1 MNRES
6 KFSLILF
13 CALVA
18 IAAPGLAAAQAARA
32 AEPVGRLFFTPAQR
46 ASLDVARTQRARATL
61 ANEKTEQEA
70 APVPQTI
77 TYGGIVRRSD
87 GKSTAWFNNQP
98 VNDREPLGG
107 AAIVGRVRSD
117 GSVTLQVMQSG
128 RSVSLKPGQS
138 VELLSGAVEEG
149 YSRRLEVSKPEPIP
163 AAKPA
168 TDARTGKPVS
178 PESAKAEEAREERQQ
193 QVIED
198 AVSRAL
204 QETASARPGATPAP
218 AGPPSVPA
226 R

>member
-1 MNRES
+1 VNRES

-18 IAAPGLAAAQAARA
+18 IAAPGLAAAQAPRA

-149 YSRRLEVSKPEPIP
+149 YSRRLDVAKPEPKP

-168 TDARTGKPVS
+168 ADGKAARTAAPDTAGVDR
-178 PESAKAEEAREERQQ
+178 ARDERQQ

-204 QETASARPGATPAP
+204 QETAAARPGAAPEPAP
-218 AGPPSVPA
+218 LQTP

>member
-13 CALVA
+13 CALAA
-18 IAAPGLAAAQAARA
+18 IAAPGLVAAQAART
-32 AEPVGRLFFTPAQR
+32 AEPAGRLFFTPAQR
-46 ASLDVARTQRARATL
+46 AALDVARTQRARAML
-61 ANEKTEQEA
+61 SNEKTEQEA

-77 TYGGIVRRSD
+77 TYGGVVRRSD

-107 AAIVGRVRSD
+107 AAIVGRVRPD
-117 GSVTLQVMQSG
+117 GSVTLQVLQSG

-138 VELLSGAVEEG
+138 VELLSGAIEEG
-149 YSRRLEVSKPEPIP
+149 YSRNPAAEPAPKSKPAPK
-163 AAKPA
+163 AAADGKA
-168 TDARTGKPVS
+168 ARTAAPDTAG
-178 PESAKAEEAREERQQ
+178 AERARDERQQ

-204 QETASARPGATPAP
+204 QETASARPGAAPAP
-218 AGPPSVPA
+218 SPSPP

>member
-6 KFSLILF
+6 KFHLILF

-18 IAAPGLAAAQAARA
+18 IAAPGLVAAQAARA
-32 AEPVGRLFFTPAQR
+32 AEPAGRLFFTPAQR
-46 ASLDVARTQRARATL
+46 AALDVARTQRARAML
-61 ANEKTEQEA
+61 SNEKTEQEA

-77 TYGGIVRRSD
+77 IYGGVVQRSD

-149 YSRRLEVSKPEPIP
+149 YSRNPAAEPTPKSKPAPKP
-163 AAKPA
+163 AA
-168 TDARTGKPVS
+168 D
-178 PESAKAEEAREERQQ
+178 AKAAKTAAPDNAGAERAREERQQ

-204 QETASARPGATPAP
+204 QETAAARPGAAPAP
-218 AGPPSVPA
+218 AQPL

>member
-1 MNRES
+1 VNRES

-18 IAAPGLAAAQAARA
+18 IAAPGLVAAQAARA
-32 AEPVGRLFFTPAQR
+32 AEPAGRLFFTPAQR
-46 ASLDVARTQRARATL
+46 AALDVARTQRARAML
-61 ANEKTEQEA
+61 SNEKTEQEA

-77 TYGGIVRRSD
+77 IYGGVVQRSD

-107 AAIVGRVRSD
+107 AAIVGRVRPD

-149 YSRRLEVSKPEPIP
+149 YSRNPAAEPAPKSKPAPKP
-163 AAKPA
+163 AA
-168 TDARTGKPVS
+168 D
-178 PESAKAEEAREERQQ
+178 AKAAKTAAPDNAGAERAREERQQ

-204 QETASARPGATPAP
+204 QETAAARPGATPGSVAP
-218 AGPPSVPA
+218 LKK
-226 R
+226 